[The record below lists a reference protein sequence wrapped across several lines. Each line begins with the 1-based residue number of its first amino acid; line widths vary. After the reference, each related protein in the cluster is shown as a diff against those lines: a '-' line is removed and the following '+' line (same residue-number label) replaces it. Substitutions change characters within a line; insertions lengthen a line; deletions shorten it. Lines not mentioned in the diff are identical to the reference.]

1 MRLRVCIALLIMA
14 IVVGASALRSGGLF
28 VQGMWR
34 FQEFLGGDLVTHFLM
49 GGAFMMAGFLLVVP
63 RSVMRT
69 VGLAAVVVALL
80 FLEEISQLAIDTREF
95 NWLDFGM
102 GAAGASLMLAILSS
116 LYLVSLQFVET
127 EISSKDDIKR

>member
-1 MRLRVCIALLIMA
+1 MG

-28 VQGMWR
+28 VQDMWR

-49 GGAFMMAGFLLVVP
+49 GGAVMVAGFLVALP
-63 RSVMRT
+63 RSVLRAAS
-69 VGLAAVVVALL
+69 LALVVVALL

-102 GAAGASLMLAILSS
+102 GAAGAFLMIVILSS
-116 LYLVSLQFVET
+116 LYLVSRQLVDT
-127 EISSKDDIKR
+127 EISNKDDLKQ